1 MNSESMNSPNDFKNE
16 NKDDT
21 GSIVEVMSTA
31 SSEESDPTAGTSVKY
46 GGADKEEQKL
56 REKIIQGDEK
66 AVQWARRIV
75 ILVVVAFAFAV
86 SITMCIFASP
96 GNQRNFQVRVRDDTQ
111 WMLHADVASSHSL
124 FWSSHSS
131 MIASLRT
138 SPRRSIGKSPT
149 TSL

>member
-1 MNSESMNSPNDFKNE
+1 MNSESMNSPNDFKIENE
-16 NKDDT
+16 DDA
-21 GSIVEVMSTA
+21 GSIIEVMSTT
-31 SSEESDPTAGTSVKY
+31 SSESDHAAGTSVKS
-46 GGADKEEQKL
+46 GGTDKEEQKL
-56 REKIIQGDEK
+56 RAKIIEGDEK
-66 AVQWARRIV
+66 AVQWARLVV

-96 GNQRNFQVRVRDDTQ
+96 GNQRNFQVQVRDDTQ